1 MSCARTTPRHRLATA
16 VAAALAMTAG
26 VSVAAAPAGAAM
38 PMAGA
43 TVVAAA
49 NGLAD
54 ADVVPF
60 PKDATVLTAGPKG
73 FLSAQSGSAVT
84 YRWTRYL
91 DGATTVLPSDGKYA
105 YAPQSDIVP
114 EIVGNGRYTM
124 HDMSTGTA
132 LELDISPLGDGYAIA
147 GYAGADI
154 LAKKANATDGHDLHV
169 IGKRAGALV
178 DDTVTG
184 LPTDAVIS
192 GVTVDGPATA
202 VVRYSSTVDG
212 VQRSRAAVV
221 DLASHAVV
229 EEYALPAGGQGSL
242 DLSATHIAWVEQTTA
257 STVTVAVTPRKTD
270 RTVRHDL
277 GTMDPPVQIQL
288 VGEWLTYRQS
298 GNWSTDPYVHGHPLK
313 ARSLT
318 TGETVTLLDN
328 TVNAVPGPDGSQM
341 VRGGTIAQGE
351 GLYRIDAGGGATRPV
366 VTFVASTG
374 QPTALGL
381 VSHTVPATIDFDR
394 TTAPVSL
401 SWNFGRTRA
410 RVYVE
415 LIHTASKKQ
424 AALRAFASD
433 ASDASERSFI
443 AKWDGLFDDSVPAY
457 NGDYVWRIRA
467 EPTNGVGPVLVRSG
481 TFRIVRKATSHDF
494 DDNGSSD
501 LLLRNGKG
509 ELFVHAGY
517 PSDWGP
523 LWLGKNPV
531 RIGTGWNTYDQL
543 VAPGNVAG
551 SSYADIVARDKTGV
565 LWLHQGAGRTLASR
579 VRVGGGWQIYSR
591 ITGGSDLNGDRRPDL
606 LATDK
611 TGVLWLYKGT
621 GSVTAPFATRT
632 KVGGGWGVYNEI
644 TATGDLGGNPTGDL
658 VARDRNDT
666 LWLYLGKGDG
676 TFAPRTRIGSNWDPF
691 LPVRV
696 GDVDSDGR
704 ADLVGYTD
712 IGGVY
717 FAKGTGNWRAP
728 LKDLELMSSY
738 VLNTE
743 RPNTVF

>member
-1 MSCARTTPRHRLATA
+1 MNQHVRNTRHRLAAA
-16 VAAALAMTAG
+16 VAVALAVTAG
-26 VSVAAAPAGAAM
+26 AAVAPAGAAM
-38 PMAGA
+38 PMTGA
-43 TVVAAA
+43 AVETTV
-49 NGLAD
+49 NGPAD

-60 PKDATVLTAGPKG
+60 PKDAMVVAAGPKG
-73 FLSAQSGSAVT
+73 FLSYQSGSTVT
-84 YRWTRYL
+84 WRWTRYL
-91 DGATTVLPSDGKYA
+91 DGATTVLPSGGRYV
-105 YAPQSDIVP
+105 YAPESDIVP
-114 EIVGNGRYTM
+114 EIVGNGRFTM
-124 HDMSTGTA
+124 HDMITGTA
-132 LELDISPLGDGYAIA
+132 LELDISPLGDGYDVV

-154 LAKKANATDGHDLHV
+154 LAKKADATGGHELHV
-169 IGKRAGALV
+169 IGERAGALV

-184 LPTDAVIS
+184 LPTDAVIAD
-192 GVTVDGPATA
+192 VTVDGPATA

-212 VQRSRAAVV
+212 VRRSRAAVV
-221 DLASHAVV
+221 DIASHAVV
-229 EEYALPAGGQGSL
+229 EEYALPAGGRGAI
-242 DLSATHIAWVEQTTA
+242 DLSATHIAWVEQTAA

-277 GTMDPPVQIQL
+277 GTMDSPAHIQL

-298 GNWSTDPYVHGHPLK
+298 GNWDSDPYIYAHPLK

-328 TVNAVPGPDGSQM
+328 TVTDAPGPDGSQM
-341 VRGGTIAQGE
+341 VRGGTIAHGE

-374 QPTALGL
+374 QPTALVL

-401 SWNFGRTRA
+401 SWNFGRTRT

-424 AALRAFASD
+424 AALQAFT
-433 ASDASERSFI
+433 SEAAAGSYI
-443 AKWDGLFDDSVPAY
+443 AEWDGLFDDSVPAY

-481 TFRIVRKATSHDF
+481 TFKVVRKATSHDF

-509 ELFVHAGY
+509 EVFVHTGY
-517 PSDWGP
+517 PDGWGP
-523 LWLGKNPV
+523 LWKQKDPV

-551 SSYADIVARDKTGV
+551 SSYADIIARDKTGV

-611 TGVLWLYKGT
+611 AGVLWLYKGT
-621 GSVTAPFATRT
+621 GSAASPFASRTRI
-632 KVGGGWGVYNEI
+632 GGGWGVYNEI

-658 VARDRNDT
+658 VARDGNDT

-676 TFAPRTRIGSNWDPF
+676 TFTPRTRIGSNWNPF

-696 GDVDSDGR
+696 GDVDRDGR
-704 ADLVGYTD
+704 ADLVGYSSS
-712 IGGVY
+712 GGVY

-728 LKDLELMSSY
+728 FKDLELMSY
-738 VLNTE
+738 VWNLQH
-743 RPNTVF
+743 PNTVF